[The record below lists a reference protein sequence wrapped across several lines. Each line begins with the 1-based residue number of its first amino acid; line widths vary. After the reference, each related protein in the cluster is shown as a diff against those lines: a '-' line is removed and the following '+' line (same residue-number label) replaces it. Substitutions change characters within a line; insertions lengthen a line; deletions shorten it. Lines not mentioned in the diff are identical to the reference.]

1 VLALATQ
8 LGRLNHQQH
17 VCETWP
23 LPGQTAVPD
32 DKTDAADAHH
42 AHEAYHPEPDI
53 ALFQTRACQGN
64 SRDRAVFQASLS
76 PVPIELRGTTD
87 APSRDK
93 SLSDPRQPAF

>member
-1 VLALATQ
+1 M
-8 LGRLNHQQH
+8 QQML
-17 VCETWP
+17 TTRTNLIIP
-23 LPGQTAVPD
+23 
-32 DKTDAADAHH
+32 
-42 AHEAYHPEPDI
+42 
-53 ALFQTRACQGN
+53 RACQGN